1 MYMIIW
7 MKIQC
12 FKALQTGNVFLFSFI
27 RSVYFE
33 KKALLEGLFSYAICV
48 RTAYC
53 QNTVKYEKGE
63 TFILCSKSMHFIL
76 EIINY
81 FWSE

>member
-1 MYMIIW
+1 MRAVRLPV
-7 MKIQC
+7 
-12 FKALQTGNVFLFSFI
+12 KAFTLLGVFISK
-27 RSVYFE
+27 

-53 QNTVKYEKGE
+53 QNTVKYEKGG